1 MSTSTVA
8 ARLVVVSSAVA
19 AAGFAPVAVAYVGP
33 GAGLGVLG
41 AALAVLAAIVVTV
54 IGVVVWPVRMLM
66 RRRKQRADEAAA
78 RTRDE

>member
-1 MSTSTVA
+1 MSTQTVA
-8 ARLVVVSSAVA
+8 ARLVVVSGAVASAV
-19 AAGFAPVAVAYVGP
+19 FAPVAVAYVGP

-66 RRRKQRADEAAA
+66 RRKKHRADEADAPK
-78 RTRDE
+78 REE